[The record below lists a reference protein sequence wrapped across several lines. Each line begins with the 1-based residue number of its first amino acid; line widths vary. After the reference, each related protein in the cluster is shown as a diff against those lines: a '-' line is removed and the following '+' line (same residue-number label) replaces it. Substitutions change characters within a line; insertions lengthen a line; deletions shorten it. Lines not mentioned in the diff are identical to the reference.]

1 MNSLKKGFRLTIR
14 NVNQA
19 EMMKWKQCQH
29 SFRLTIRNVNVELI
43 DSFIEDYPGF
53 RLTIRNVNAV
63 GATLRTNLTNYMF

>member
-1 MNSLKKGFRLTIR
+1 
-14 NVNQA
+14 
-19 EMMKWKQCQH
+19 MKWKQCQH